1 MFFDDEDDLPLRKSV
16 RLKAPPPIPETGWR
30 PPQEFPNLTNAVVI
44 SLDVETRETDFKH
57 GPGWARG
64 KGHIVGFSLG
74 AIDRRGNRGKWY
86 FPLRHEIEPDWNLDP
101 AKCLA
106 WLRTVMAT
114 PHIPKVGANLLYDIG
129 WLGEEGVEVQGELH
143 DVQFAEALLDEQGEV
158 ALEYLGGKY
167 LGEGKETAELYAWLA
182 AAYGGEANSRQ
193 RANIY
198 QAPPRLVGP
207 YAESD
212 ADLPLRVL
220 ERQWQCLLAEGL
232 TELYRMECDLIPL
245 LIDMRR
251 AGVSIDVPA
260 AEQLFVELGHDITRL
275 KADLFGKTGVHANTN
290 SGDDLAKVFDAAGIE
305 YPRTAGGK
313 PSFRKEFLK
322 GLEHP
327 IADLINEIREHEK
340 IQGTFV
346 KSYLLESNINGKVY
360 CQFHPLRG
368 DEGGTKTGRFS
379 SSDPNLQ
386 NIPVRT
392 KLGKKVRKAFIPD
405 AGHIHWK
412 KYDYS
417 QIEYRM
423 LAHFAVDGDDNNIGR
438 IIDFWQDRLGVWGIE
453 GFADNLRATYV
464 ADPKTDYHDV
474 VQRNVKDI
482 TGLLIDRK
490 PIKNINFG
498 LLYGQSEKGL
508 SFKAGFT
515 PEQAKNIFT
524 AYHQG
529 APYVKPTMAAVGQ
542 EVQTFGFVRTILGRR
557 TRFNMWEPARRGERG
572 LPMRYDAALRQYGQ
586 FIRRAFE
593 YRGVNYKLQ
602 GSAADVMKRAMLAAY
617 KSGVFNQLG
626 VPRLT
631 VHDELDFSVQD
642 DTSMTREAWNYLTHT
657 LENSTPLRIPVRVDH
672 GTGPNWGAIE

>member
-1 MFFDDEDDLPLRKSV
+1 MKQTLETPLV
-16 RLKAPPPIPETGWR
+16 
-30 PPQEFPNLTNAVVI
+30 
-44 SLDVETRETDFKH
+44 
-57 GPGWARG
+57 
-64 KGHIVGFSLG
+64 
-74 AIDRRGNRGKWY
+74 
-86 FPLRHEIEPDWNLDP
+86 
-101 AKCLA
+101 
-106 WLRTVMAT
+106 
-114 PHIPKVGANLLYDIG
+114 PKVGANLLYDIG
-129 WLGEEGVEVQGELH
+129 WLTEVGIYVLGELH

-158 ALEYLGGKY
+158 ALEYLGAKY

-212 ADLPLRVL
+212 ADLPLRVI
-220 ERQWQCLLAEGL
+220 EKQFPLLASEGL
-232 TELYRMECDLIPL
+232 IDLYRMECDLIPL
-245 LIDMRR
+245 LIEMRR
-251 AGVSIDVPA
+251 AGVSIDIPA

-275 KADLFGKTGVHANTN
+275 KAELFGKTGVQANVN

-327 IADLINEIREHEK
+327 IADLVNEIREHEK
-340 IQGTFV
+340 IKGTFV
-346 KSYLLESNINGKVY
+346 KSYLLESNVNGKVY

-405 AGHIHWK
+405 EGHICWK

-423 LAHFAVDGDDNNIGR
+423 LAHFAVDGDCTDINEIMN
-438 IIDFWQDRLGVWGIE
+438 FWKGLMSVWGYS

-482 TGLLIDRK
+482 TGMLIDRK

-508 SFKAGFT
+508 AFKAGFT
-515 PEQAKNIFT
+515 GEQARNIFT

-529 APYVKPTMAAVGQ
+529 APYVKPTMAAVGL
-542 EVQTFGFVRTILGRR
+542 EVQNFGYVRTVLGRR
-557 TRFNMWEPARRGERG
+557 TRFNMWEPSGRGIRG
-572 LPMRYDAALRQYGQ
+572 VAMRKDAALREYGQ

-602 GSAADVMKRAMLAAY
+602 GSAADVMKRAMLAAV
-617 KSGVFNQLG
+617 KSGVFDHLG

-631 VHDELDFSVQD
+631 VHDELDFSVRD
-642 DTSMTREAWNYLTHT
+642 DTAQTREAWAYLTHV
-657 LENSTPLRIPVRVDH
+657 LENSTPLRIPVRVDF
-672 GTGPNWGAIE
+672 GSGPNWGSIE

>member
-1 MFFDDEDDLPLRKSV
+1 MFFDDIDEELTPRKAA
-16 RLKAPPPIPETGWR
+16 RLKAPPIPETGWR
-30 PPQEFPNLTNAVVI
+30 PPQAFPNLSSAAVI
-44 SLDVETRETDFKH
+44 SIDLETRETDFGH

-64 KGHIVGFSLG
+64 KGHIVGFSIG
-74 AIDRRGNRGKWY
+74 AIDRSGNRGKWY
-86 FPLRHEIEPDWNLDP
+86 FPIAHEVEPDWNLEP
-101 AKCLA
+101 KHALA
-106 WLRTVMAT
+106 WLKQTVET
-114 PHIPKVGANLLYDIG
+114 PLIPKVGTNLLYDIG
-129 WLGEEGVEVQGELH
+129 WLTEAGIYIEGELH

-158 ALEYLGGKY
+158 ALEFLGNKY
-167 LGEGKETAELYAWLA
+167 LGEGKETDELYAWLA
-182 AAYGGEANSRQ
+182 AAYGGDANSKQ

-198 QAPPRLVGP
+198 RAPARLVGP

-212 ADLPLRVL
+212 ADLPLRL
-220 ERQWQCLLAEGL
+220 IEKQFPLLASEGL
-232 TELYRMECDLIPL
+232 LELYRMECDLIPL
-245 LIDMRR
+245 LVRMRR
-251 AGVSIDVPA
+251 EGVSIDIPA
-260 AEQLFVELGHDITRL
+260 AEQLYVELGHDIEGL
-275 KADLFGKTGVHANTN
+275 KRSLFEATGVHANVN

-305 YPRTAGGK
+305 YPKTAGGK

-327 IADLINEIREHEK
+327 IADLVNEIREHEK
-340 IQGTFV
+340 IKGTFV
-346 KSYLLESNINGKVY
+346 KSYLLESNVNGKVY

-405 AGHIHWK
+405 EGHICWK

-423 LAHFAVDGDDNNIGR
+423 LAHFAVDGDCTDINEIMN
-438 IIDFWQDRLGVWGIE
+438 FWKGLMSVWGYS

-482 TGLLIDRK
+482 TGMLIDRK

-508 SFKAGFT
+508 AFKAGFT
-515 PEQAKNIFT
+515 GEQARNIFT

-529 APYVKPTMAAVGQ
+529 APYVKPTMAAVGL
-542 EVQTFGFVRTILGRR
+542 EVQNFGYVRTVLGRR
-557 TRFNMWEPARRGERG
+557 TRFNMWEPSGRGIRG
-572 LPMRYDAALRQYGQ
+572 VAMRKDAALREYGQ

-602 GSAADVMKRAMLAAY
+602 GSAADVMKRAMLAAV
-617 KSGVFNQLG
+617 KSGVFDHLG

-631 VHDELDFSVQD
+631 VHDELDFSVRD
-642 DTSMTREAWNYLTHT
+642 DTAQTREAWAYLTHV
-657 LENSTPLRIPVRVDH
+657 LENSTPLRIPVRVDF
-672 GTGPNWGAIE
+672 GSGPNWGSIE

>member
-1 MFFDDEDDLPLRKSV
+1 MFFEDEEITPRKAA

-30 PPQEFPNLTNAVVI
+30 PPQYFPNLSDAVVI
-44 SLDVETRETDFKH
+44 SFDVETKETDFGH
-57 GPGWARG
+57 GPGWSRG
-64 KGHIVGFSLG
+64 KGHIVGFSVG

-86 FPLRHEIEPDWNLDP
+86 FPVRHEIEPEWNLDP
-101 AKCLA
+101 KPCFA
-106 WLRTVMAT
+106 WLKETLET
-114 PHIPKVGANLLYDIG
+114 PRIPKVGANVLYDIG
-129 WLGEEGVEVQGELH
+129 WLTEEDIYVFGELH

-182 AAYGGEANSRQ
+182 AAYGGDANQRQ

-220 ERQWQCLLAEGL
+220 EAQWKHLTAEGL
-232 TELYRMECDLIPL
+232 LELYRMECDLIPL
-245 LIDMRR
+245 LIRMRR
-251 AGVSIDVPA
+251 AGVSIDIPA

-275 KADLFGKTGVHANTN
+275 KAELFGKTGVQANVN

-327 IADLINEIREHEK
+327 IADLVNEIREHEK
-340 IQGTFV
+340 IKGTFV
-346 KSYLLESNINGKVY
+346 KSYLLESNVNGKVY

-405 AGHIHWK
+405 YGHHSWK
-412 KYDYS
+412 RYDYS

-423 LAHFAVDGDDNNIGR
+423 LAHFAVDGKELDIVR
-438 IIDFWQDRLGVWGIE
+438 VIEFWKDINGVWGMDN
-453 GFADNLRATYV
+453 FADSLRATYN

-474 VQRNVKDI
+474 VQRNVKEI
-482 TGLLIDRK
+482 TGLHIDRK

-508 SFKAGFT
+508 AFKAGFT
-515 PEQAKNIFT
+515 PEQARGVFT

-529 APYVKPTMAAVGQ
+529 APYVKPTMAAVGL

-557 TRFNMWEPARRGERG
+557 TRFNMWEPSGRGEFG
-572 LPMRYDAALRQYGQ
+572 VALPYEAAIRQYGHR
-586 FIRRAFE
+586 IRRAFE

-602 GSAADVMKRAMLAAY
+602 GSAADVMKRAMLAAAN
-617 KSGVFNQLG
+617 SGVFDVIG

-631 VHDELDFSVQD
+631 VHDELDFSVIEDSPIQN
-642 DTSMTREAWNYLTHT
+642 EAWAYLTHV
-657 LENSTPLRIPVRVDH
+657 LENSTPLRIPVRVDF
-672 GTGPNWGAIE
+672 GSGPNWGSIE